1 MIATVAQLVEQFIR
15 NERVRGSSPFSGSNI
30 KKKMEKQFTEQN
42 SPSQVIPQFQVE
54 GVQILR
60 KITTEYSEI
69 FTQDALRFVILLMR
83 KFNGR
88 RKEKG
93 LAVEKMIREKGGEAT
108 FFQSD
113 VSIETQVQNFVAAAV
128 KKYGKI
134 DIAYNNAGIVL
145 GRIPIHQQTLEQ
157 WNKIHSINSTGVFL
171 CMKYELQQM
180 LKQKAGGSIINVS
193 STVGH
198 SGFSKLPD
206 YTSTKHSVCGL
217 TRAAAVMYAK
227 DNIRINAIS
236 PSDVRTPLI
245 GGDKY
250 VDQISAEHPMGR
262 VAEPEEIVKTVM
274 FLASDDASYVNG
286 ETMLVTGA
294 ALTI

>member
-1 MIATVAQLVEQFIR
+1 MSDFENPKLNRRDAITAIATMSAASF
-15 NERVRGSSPFSGSNI
+15 SSTAKASNDSDAIKVGHRFKDKVVLITGGTSGMG
-30 KKKMEKQFTEQN
+30 KTGALMFAMEGAKVF
-42 SPSQVIPQFQVE
+42 
-54 GVQILR
+54 
-60 KITTEYSEI
+60 
-69 FTQDALRFVILLMR
+69 
-83 KFNGR
+83 FNGR

-250 VDQISAEHPMGR
+250 VDQIGAEHPMGR